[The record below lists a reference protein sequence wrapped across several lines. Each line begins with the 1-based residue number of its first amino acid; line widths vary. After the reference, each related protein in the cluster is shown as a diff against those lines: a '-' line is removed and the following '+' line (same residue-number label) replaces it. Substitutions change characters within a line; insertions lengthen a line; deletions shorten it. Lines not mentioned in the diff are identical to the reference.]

1 MRWQVIFKAD
11 DVMLSQVPGLSRG
24 QSELLLASV
33 KMQKMLIAVHRG

>member
-1 MRWQVIFKAD
+1 MCLQAIFKAD
-11 DVMLSQVPGLSRG
+11 DVMLSQVPGLTRA